1 VSASAASI
9 PGSRVSAIDRR
20 GAERDVPELLST
32 VRSDP
37 AARVVAVRRDT
48 VPTDEAGALRFLR
61 TEDVPERADWG
72 FLGRTADG
80 APVLVAAIP
89 DDAAGDGGGD
99 AGLPGLS
106 WSSLRLVAA
115 QFDRAD
121 AEWAV
126 EAVSLARWLGDARF
140 CSFCG
145 ARTDLA
151 QAGWSRHCPSC
162 GRQHFPRTDPAV
174 IVAVTDPAADRILLG
189 ANAAWPQG
197 RYSCFAGFAE
207 AGESLEAAVEREV
220 AEEAG
225 VQVEDAEYQG
235 SQPWPYPR
243 SLMLGF
249 RAVASDPDEAR
260 ADGEEIAEVR
270 WFTRDQIADALKGR
284 GDVTLPGPSSIA
296 HRLIVQ
302 WHGERP

>member
-1 VSASAASI
+1 VSASAASA
-9 PGSRVSAIDRR
+9 PVSRVSAIDRR
-20 GAERDVPELLST
+20 GAERDVPGLLEAT
-32 VRSDP
+32 RADP
-37 AARVVAVRRDT
+37 SAVVVAVRGDA
-48 VPTDEAGALRFLR
+48 VPTDRVGALRFLS
-61 TEDVPERADWG
+61 THDVPVDAEWG

-80 APVLVAAIP
+80 APVLVATIREGELP
-89 DDAAGDGGGD
+89 DQT
-99 AGLPGLS
+99 
-106 WSSLRLVAA
+106 WRSLRLIGA
-115 QFDRAD
+115 DLDPAD

-126 EAVSLARWLGDARF
+126 TAVSLARWLGDSGF
-140 CSFCG
+140 CSACG
-145 ARTDLA
+145 AQTRIA

-174 IVAVTDPAADRILLG
+174 IVAVTDPAGDRILLG
-189 ANAAWPQG
+189 SNAAWEQG

-207 AGESLEAAVEREV
+207 AGESLESAVEREV

-225 VQVEDAEYQG
+225 VHVQDPAYQG

-249 RAVASDPDEAR
+249 RAVAPDPDEAR

-270 WFTRDQIADALKGR
+270 WFTRAEIAAALDGG
-284 GDVTLPGPSSIA
+284 GDITLPGPASIA

-302 WHGERP
+302 WHGERS